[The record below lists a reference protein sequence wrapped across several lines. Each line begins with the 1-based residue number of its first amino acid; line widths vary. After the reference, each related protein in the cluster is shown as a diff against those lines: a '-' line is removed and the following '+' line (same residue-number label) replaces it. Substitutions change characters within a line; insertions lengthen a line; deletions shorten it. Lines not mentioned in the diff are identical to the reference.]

1 MPSNSVS
8 GLIWKNSP
16 VRPYTL
22 RTNPKSSGS
31 YPFLPKLLKYLY
43 YIIINYSGSIRG
55 LKSSKLAFSENLPR
69 RLSGTR
75 RKDFGSS
82 ELIRNYQ
89 NNLVSSLL
97 THIYRSARLN
107 MDLQKVAF
115 YRNDAYLTGSI

>member
-1 MPSNSVS
+1 MPLDSVS

-16 VRPYTL
+16 VRPHTL

-31 YPFLPKLLKYLY
+31 YPLFLKLLKYLN
-43 YIIINYSGSIRG
+43 YIILNCSGSIRE

-69 RLSGTR
+69 RLSETR

-82 ELIRNYQ
+82 ELIRKCQ
-89 NNLVSSLL
+89 NNIISSLL
-97 THIYRSARLN
+97 THIYRFARLN

-115 YRNDAYLTGSI
+115 YRKVVYFTGSI

>member
-1 MPSNSVS
+1 MSSDSVS
-8 GLIWKNSP
+8 GPIWKNSP
-16 VRPYTL
+16 VRPHTM
-22 RTNPKSSGS
+22 RTNPKSFGS
-31 YPFLPKLLKYLY
+31 YPILLKLLKYLY

-89 NNLVSSLL
+89 NNLILSLL

-107 MDLQKVAF
+107 MDLRKVAF
-115 YRNDAYLTGSI
+115 YRKLIYFSGSI

>member
-1 MPSNSVS
+1 MSSDSVS
-8 GLIWKNSP
+8 GPIWKNSP
-16 VRPYTL
+16 VRPHTL

-31 YPFLPKLLKYLY
+31 YPILLKLLNYLY
-43 YIIINYSGSIRG
+43 YIILNYSGSLRE

-89 NNLVSSLL
+89 NIIISSIL

-107 MDLQKVAF
+107 MDLRKVAF
-115 YRNDAYLTGSI
+115 YRKLIYFSGSI

>member
-1 MPSNSVS
+1 MPSDSVS
-8 GLIWKNSP
+8 GLIWKNSL
-16 VRPYTL
+16 VRPHTL

-43 YIIINYSGSIRG
+43 YIIINYSEAILE

-69 RLSGTR
+69 RLSETW

-89 NNLVSSLL
+89 SNIISSLL

-107 MDLQKVAF
+107 MDLRKVAF
-115 YRNDAYLTGSI
+115 YRKLKQFTGLI